1 MTYAIS
7 LTDVTG
13 LATKIRP
20 PFDPT
25 VLLWTCPYVRTLHW
39 QVIVE
44 KGNNEGFDI
53 TMEARNLVAVS
64 EMLHLVLKKETSI
77 VVN

>member
-1 MTYAIS
+1 M
-7 LTDVTG
+7 
-13 LATKIRP
+13 
-20 PFDPT
+20 
-25 VLLWTCPYVRTLHW
+25 
-39 QVIVE
+39 E